1 MELHKLGLFY
11 LQEGSWEGRQLLNRE
26 WIMESTRKQV
36 ENGKEGYGYLFWGGP
51 ENTFRADGK
60 YSQLS
65 IISRETNAVITVTA
79 ECRNGATLEK
89 AIFDEIFPQLLL

>member
-1 MELHKLGLFY
+1 MKLLIVDDDIYTREGLAETIPWELY
-11 LQEGSWEGRQLLNRE
+11 DVEEVMQA
-26 WIMESTRKQV
+26 
-36 ENGKEGYGYLFWGGP
+36 ENGKEGYGYLVWGGP

-79 ECRNGATLEK
+79 ECRNGAALEK